1 VNETGLIIA
10 EVAFLVLLYAF
21 VWSIVRSSSRQLR
34 TAQAP
39 PPPPPPSPAPAAA
52 PVAPPAEDLPFP
64 APATVAA
71 AAVVTPPPVVPPPL
85 DGAPS
90 PQSAEEPLFT
100 APTNVPAA
108 DERAGRE
115 DSRRIDLSANV
126 EPRLVVEASPSIEVG
141 RVIPLAEGM
150 TIGRSEAAELS
161 LADQFVSHMHARIL
175 KRGAYHW
182 VQDLGSTNGT
192 FLNDRRIETDAQL
205 KVHDALRIG
214 QTILRYQE

>member
-1 VNETGLIIA
+1 MNETGLIIA

-39 PPPPPPSPAPAAA
+39 PPPPPPPT
-52 PVAPPAEDLPFP
+52 VAEDLP
-64 APATVAA
+64 AA
-71 AAVVTPPPVVPPPL
+71 AAPAATVPAAAVTPPVVVPPPL
-85 DGAPS
+85 DGAPT
-90 PQSAEEPLFT
+90 PQGAEEPLLA
-100 APTNVPAA
+100 APTNVPEA

-115 DSRRIDLSANV
+115 DLGRIDLAANV
-126 EPRLVVEASPSIEVG
+126 EPRLVVETSSTLEVG

-150 TIGRSEAAELS
+150 TIGRSEAAELTI
-161 LADQFVSHMHARIL
+161 ADQFVSHMHARIMR
-175 KRGAYHW
+175 RGAYHW

-192 FLNDRRIETDAQL
+192 FLNDRRIDADAQL

-214 QTILRYQE
+214 QTVLRYQE

>member
-39 PPPPPPSPAPAAA
+39 PPPPPPAPAPA
-52 PVAPPAEDLPFP
+52 PPPAEDLPVP
-64 APATVAA
+64 APATVAP
-71 AAVVTPPPVVPPPL
+71 AAVVATPPLMPPPL
-85 DGAPS
+85 DGAPT
-90 PQSAEEPLFT
+90 PQSTEEPLFA

-108 DERAGRE
+108 DERPGRE

-126 EPRLVVEASPSIEVG
+126 EPRLVVETSSSLEEG

-175 KRGAYHW
+175 RRGAYHW

-214 QTILRYQE
+214 QTTLRYEE

>member
-39 PPPPPPSPAPAAA
+39 PPPPPPPAAPEAPAPAPVAVAPAVAA
-52 PVAPPAEDLPFP
+52 APPPVAPAVP
-64 APATVAA
+64 AP
-71 AAVVTPPPVVPPPL
+71 PVEVP
-85 DGAPS
+85 
-90 PQSAEEPLFT
+90 QHTEEPLFA
-100 APTNVPAA
+100 APTTIPEAE
-108 DERAGRE
+108 ERAGRE
-115 DSRRIDLSANV
+115 DSGRIDLSANL
-126 EPRLVVEASPSIEVG
+126 EPRLVVEASPALEVG
-141 RVIPLAEGM
+141 RIIPLEGGV

-161 LADQFVSHMHARIL
+161 IADQFVSHMHARIL
-175 KRGAYHW
+175 RRGAYHW

-192 FLNDRRIETDAQL
+192 FLNDRRIDADAQL

>member
-1 VNETGLIIA
+1 MNETGLIIA

-39 PPPPPPSPAPAAA
+39 PPPPPPA
-52 PVAPPAEDLPFP
+52 PVAAPAPAEDLPAPPAATVSPAAIVP
-64 APATVAA
+64 AP
-71 AAVVTPPPVVPPPL
+71 PVMAPPL
-85 DGAPS
+85 DGAPT
-90 PQSAEEPLFT
+90 PQSTEEPLFA

-108 DERAGRE
+108 DERPGRE

-126 EPRLVVEASPSIEVG
+126 EPRLVVETSSSLEVG

-175 KRGAYHW
+175 RRGAYHW

-214 QTILRYQE
+214 QTTLRYQE